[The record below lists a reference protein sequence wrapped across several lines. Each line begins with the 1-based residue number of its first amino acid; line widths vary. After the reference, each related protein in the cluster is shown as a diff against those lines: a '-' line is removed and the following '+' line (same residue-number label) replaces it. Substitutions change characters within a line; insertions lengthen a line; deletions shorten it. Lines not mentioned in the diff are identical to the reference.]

1 MVYKLNEVSMIRQ
14 LPSIN
19 EVTMSQ
25 KLELISFKLCPF
37 VQRAVI
43 VLKKKNI
50 DFDIT
55 YIDLNDQPDWFKEIS
70 PLGQVP
76 VLKVGD
82 EVLFESSVIQE
93 YVDEVTPPSL
103 QPDDLLI
110 KAKNR
115 AWISFGGDIIMAMH
129 GMVMAKEETASNEKR
144 QVIEKKLS
152 QLEAQ
157 HSGSSYFNGES
168 FQMIDAAYAP
178 LMMRLDFIKTLT
190 GEDLLAGLPNMT
202 KWSANLLDLSCVQD
216 SVVPELPMMYKG
228 MLKHMDGYLA
238 SLLKS

>member
-1 MVYKLNEVSMIRQ
+1 M
-14 LPSIN
+14 P
-19 EVTMSQ
+19 Q

-55 YIDLNDQPDWFKEIS
+55 YIDLASPPEWFKTIS

-93 YVDEVTPPSL
+93 YVDEITPPSL
-103 QPDDLLI
+103 QPEDPLL

-115 AWISFGGDIIMAMH
+115 AWISFGNDILFAMQP
-129 GMVMAKEETASNEKR
+129 MVTSKEESVSNEKR
-144 QVIEKKLS
+144 AIVLQKLG
-152 QLEAQ
+152 QLEAV
-157 HSGSSYFNGES
+157 HSGQTYFNGET
-168 FQMIDAAYAP
+168 FNMIDAAYAP
-178 LMMRLDFIKTLT
+178 MLMRLNFIKQHT
-190 GEDLLAGLPNMT
+190 GIDLLENTPKLA
-202 KWSANLLDLSCVQD
+202 KWAENLLALDFVQA
-216 SVVPELPMMYKG
+216 SVVPELPKMYKG
-228 MLKHMDGYLA
+228 MIKKMDGFFA
-238 SLLKS
+238 TKLLD

>member
-1 MVYKLNEVSMIRQ
+1 
-14 LPSIN
+14 
-19 EVTMSQ
+19 MSK

-55 YIDLNDQPDWFKEIS
+55 YIDINNPPEWFKEVS

-82 EVLFESSVIQE
+82 DVLFESSVIQE

-103 QPDDLLI
+103 QPVDPLV

-115 AWISFGGDIIMAMH
+115 AWISFGGDILMAMH
-129 GMVMAKEETASNEKR
+129 GMMTTEEAVSNEKR
-144 QVIEKKLS
+144 QVVLQKLQ
-152 QLEAQ
+152 QLEAE
-157 HSGSSYFNGES
+157 HSGGSFFNGS
-168 FQMIDAAYAP
+168 DFNMIDAAYAP
-178 LMMRLDFIKTLT
+178 MLMRMSFIKQIT
-190 GEDLLAGLPNMT
+190 GTDLLSDTPKLA
-202 KWSANLLDLSCVQD
+202 KWSDNLLALECVQE

-228 MLKHMDGYLA
+228 MVKHMDGYMATLIHD
-238 SLLKS
+238 

>member
-1 MVYKLNEVSMIRQ
+1 
-14 LPSIN
+14 
-19 EVTMSQ
+19 MSN

-43 VLKKKNI
+43 VLKQKNI

-82 EVLFESSVIQE
+82 DVLFESSVIQE
-93 YVDEVTPPSL
+93 YVDEVTPPTL
-103 QPDDLLI
+103 QPADALV

-129 GMVMAKEETASNEKR
+129 GMVTSDEATSNEKR
-144 QVIEKKLS
+144 GVVLKKLQ
-152 QLEAQ
+152 QLEAV
-157 HSGSSYFNGES
+157 HSGGEFFNGSE
-168 FQMIDAAYAP
+168 FNMIDAAYAP
-178 LMMRLDFIKTLT
+178 MLMRLSFIKMHTSV
-190 GEDLLAGLPNMT
+190 DLLEATPKLA
-202 KWSANLLDLSCVQD
+202 KWSDKLLGLECVQN
-216 SVVPELPMMYKG
+216 SVVPELPMMYRG
-228 MLKHMDGYLA
+228 MLKHMDGYMA
-238 SLLKS
+238 TLLTD

>member
-1 MVYKLNEVSMIRQ
+1 
-14 LPSIN
+14 
-19 EVTMSQ
+19 MSK

-55 YIDLNDQPDWFKEIS
+55 YIDINNPPEWFKEVS

-82 EVLFESSVIQE
+82 DVLFESSVIQE

-103 QPDDLLI
+103 QPVDPLV

-115 AWISFGGDIIMAMH
+115 AWISFGGDILMAMH
-129 GMVMAKEETASNEKR
+129 GMMTTEESVSNEKR
-144 QVIEKKLS
+144 QVVLQKLQ
-152 QLEAQ
+152 QLEAE
-157 HSGSSYFNGES
+157 HSGGSFFNGS
-168 FQMIDAAYAP
+168 DFNMIDAAYAP
-178 LMMRLDFIKTLT
+178 MLMRMSFIKQIT
-190 GEDLLAGLPNMT
+190 GTDLLSDTPKLA
-202 KWSANLLDLSCVQD
+202 KWSDNLLALECVQE

-228 MLKHMDGYLA
+228 MVKHMDGYMATLIHD
-238 SLLKS
+238 

>member
-1 MVYKLNEVSMIRQ
+1 
-14 LPSIN
+14 
-19 EVTMSQ
+19 MSQ
-25 KLELISFKLCPF
+25 SLELISFKLCPF

-55 YIDLNDQPDWFKEIS
+55 YIDLNNPPEWFKDVS

-93 YVDEVTPPSL
+93 YVDEITSPSL
-103 QPDDLLI
+103 QPADPLI

-115 AWISFGGDIIMAMH
+115 SWISFGGDILMALH
-129 GMVMAKEETASNEKR
+129 PMVTNKEESISNEKKSLVL
-144 QVIEKKLS
+144 QKLA
-152 QLEAQ
+152 QLETV
-157 HSGSSYFNGES
+157 HSGGEFFNGET
-168 FQMIDAAYAP
+168 FNMIDAAYAP
-178 LMMRLDFIKTLT
+178 MFMRMDFIKTLT
-190 GEDLLAGLPNMT
+190 DVDLLANTPKLA
-202 KWSANLLDLSCVQD
+202 KWSKNLLAMDCVKE

-228 MLKHMDGYLA
+228 MVKHMDGYLA
-238 SLLKS
+238 TLLKA